1 MDAGIADTLT
11 GKSFAEIIAILLGL
25 SEHDSF
31 VVSLHRQDNFFES
44 NVFLCFR
51 NDFAD
56 LLDVIVNVVFHVTD
70 LNVNRIA
77 VAEIQS

>member
-1 MDAGIADTLT
+1 MRCFL
-11 GKSFAEIIAILLGL
+11 KLP
-25 SEHDSF
+25 
-31 VVSLHRQDNFFES
+31 